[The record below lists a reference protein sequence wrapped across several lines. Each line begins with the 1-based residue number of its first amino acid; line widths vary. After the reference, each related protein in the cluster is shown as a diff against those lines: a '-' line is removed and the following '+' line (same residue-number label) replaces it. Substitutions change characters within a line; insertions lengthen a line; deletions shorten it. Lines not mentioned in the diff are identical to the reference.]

1 MDTRPERALAWLL
14 RTAAGAMLF
23 TGVAIF
29 VAAVPVYGFV
39 TDAPLLQA
47 IGGILLQIGG
57 TLLVA
62 GGLARV
68 LLRQRGRL
76 PNERVIVSDD
86 QRPAVGGWLTV
97 LVFTLTAAPVWLVIR
112 LLPFLMEWRQVIE
125 LLAAEGMWDSA
136 NANGSGLI
144 LMPLAGALTPPFI
157 ELVTMGAFIASSAL
171 IVPLVLS
178 RSPRLPRFYLV
189 CVVLLSALAFA
200 SLRGASAAT
209 LAGDE
214 LRQFVVT
221 TSISAEE
228 AATMSGTLDRYTTA
242 VVTTAPPLVW
252 TLIVYLCWLPPLVR
266 SQRAHRTFARR
277 PEPPTPTVATPITV
291 EAITSPPRFPG
302 LFS

>member
-1 MDTRPERALAWLL
+1 MDSVLERVIAWLL
-14 RTAAGAMLF
+14 RSAAGVMLF
-23 TGVAIF
+23 AGVAIF
-29 VAAVPVYGFV
+29 IAAVPVYGFV
-39 TDAPLLQA
+39 TDAPLLRA
-47 IGGILLQIGG
+47 IGAILLQIGG
-57 TLLVA
+57 ALLLA

-76 PNERVIVSDD
+76 PNERVIVTVDR
-86 QRPAVGGWLTV
+86 RPPVGGWLTA
-97 LVFTLTAAPVWLVIR
+97 LVFALTAAPVWLVIH
-112 LLPFLMEWRQVIE
+112 LLPFLAEWRQVID

-157 ELVTMGAFIASSAL
+157 ELVTMGAFIASSAV

-189 CVVLLSALAFA
+189 CAVLLAALAFA

-221 TSISAEE
+221 TSVSAGE
-228 AATMSGTLDRYTTA
+228 AATMTGTLDRYTTA
-242 VVTTAPPLVW
+242 VATTAPPVVW
-252 TLIVYLCWLPPLVR
+252 TLFVYLFWLPPLLR
-266 SQRAHRTFARR
+266 SPRAERTFARR
-277 PEPPTPTVATPITV
+277 AEPPAPTAATPLTV
-291 EAITSPPRFPG
+291 ER
-302 LFS
+302 

>member
-1 MDTRPERALAWLL
+1 MDSVPERLVAWLFGSV
-14 RTAAGAMLF
+14 TSAMLF

-39 TDAPLLQA
+39 PDAPLLQS
-47 IGGILLQIGG
+47 IGAILLQIGG
-57 TLLVA
+57 ALLVA
-62 GGLARV
+62 GSLAKF

-76 PNERVIVSDD
+76 PNERVIVNDD
-86 QRPAVGGWLTV
+86 QRPPVGGWLTV
-97 LVFTLTAAPVWLVIR
+97 LVVTLTAAPVWLVIR
-112 LLPFLMEWRQVIE
+112 LLPFLTEWRRVID

-157 ELVTMGAFIASSAL
+157 ELVTMAAFIATSVVT
-171 IVPLVLS
+171 VPLVLS

-189 CVVLLSALAFA
+189 CVVLLSALVFA
-200 SLRGASAAT
+200 SVRGASAAT

-221 TSISAEE
+221 TSVSVEE
-228 AATMSGTLDRYTTA
+228 AATMTGALDRYTTA

-252 TLIVYLCWLPPLVR
+252 TLILYLCWLPALVR
-266 SQRAHRTFARR
+266 SPRAEKTFAQR
-277 PEPPTPTVATPITV
+277 PAPATPTIATPMTV
-291 EAITSPPRFPG
+291 EAITTPPRFPG
-302 LFS
+302 MF